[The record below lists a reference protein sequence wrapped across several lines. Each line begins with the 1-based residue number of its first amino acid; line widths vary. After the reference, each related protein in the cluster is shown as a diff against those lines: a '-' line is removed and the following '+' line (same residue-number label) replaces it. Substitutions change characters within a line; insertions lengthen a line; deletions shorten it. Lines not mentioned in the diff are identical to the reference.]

1 MSEEEDPI
9 EEIEDEES
17 ENIIKKKQIVLQ
29 LGDVIRIKDQL
40 NEKFNNN
47 TFYIIYIDNT
57 KIKLINVDSL
67 EQLQI
72 QINEKGVLGDG
83 TIETIVLLSRNPYPG
98 FAMQN
103 GLVPSIWINIVFG
116 GDIPAIITGEITNLE
131 QDMIEVRTYPEKE
144 TIYINF
150 DYKGIPEDI
159 PIEAITIRD
168 KPEEPKESHKGEE
181 GIALEE
187 EKEGEEGEEDIQDLE
202 RDISYMKA
210 DELQLDVPI
219 SDVKNKIREF
229 IVRADQI
236 KFGKEEY
243 AAVKQLIDV
252 DVEKQRYSIETQTS
266 DLLDDMLSTIPN
278 SQRTPRVLNNIHTMI
293 ERFKQLREKFSSFDE
308 YGNINSFIINEADY
322 KPLVENLMNF
332 NTNLYWILPVVKN
345 IKKIYNDLNE
355 QDWNKIQR
363 QENDEEKEDND
374 YEQYNIYNDLNKMD
388 QIVQKYKSSATS
400 DENNKYSS
408 LYIDLDPH
416 FTPFSQ
422 VNDESKDIIYETQIK
437 ENINVIINNL
447 ENFYSSVVSNNN
459 VSTKRY
465 LIQKYNLGLNKL
477 QIIDITN
484 SKLLTKTVNL
494 TDPDIMSISSIITL
508 PEPVIRFSRVNLPG
522 TNILDKANLST
533 NFLNYWKYFN
543 KQRYVSNTFIDSIEN
558 DVEYSDDSFANKTTN
573 FVLNVPE
580 EESKDLSRDELYRKY
595 SNALVPKIK
604 TLFNLM
610 KKYIIG
616 KLSIVDVISYL
627 EPFLVYTDNLTY
639 KQYEEIIKFISQQIS
654 EYNKNY
660 VERSN
665 AFMSFKRTRGQNVN
679 YIDDLSLFDLLDR
692 NRRDDFSQIY
702 DLNFQNLIQNYNVK
716 SKKNTKNI
724 TTSEVL
730 TKIILKDFGNLY
742 NSIISN
748 QNVNLTYPDDFT
760 ALFEKDKQDISD
772 KINGDTANDKCNNIV
787 FAKSYNNINDL
798 SSDNDKELYFDKKFD
813 KTNYSILDNYEKEMV
828 KMSPE
833 EFIPFL
839 QAKLKERF
847 KLTNENAD
855 YLTETLINGHKK
867 VKEGQYALAVDDG
880 YNKNFI
886 RKNNKWVI
894 DETLDYNDVVTGS
907 EDLTCDLNDNCI
919 VVSGEMDKC
928 ESIELNKSEIKQ
940 KMIKSV
946 ISEFDEKYKIS
957 KEELLKRT
965 QEKMEYNLTVMS
977 KISRIE
983 TSNFLKYNNQKIK
996 LADSEDT
1003 DITKIDKPVSPFRKV
1018 LDVILGQK
1026 NNFEKKQYDILKFAD
1041 LYTRPAFVNGFG
1053 PLGTVESEHWLYC
1066 KKTNV
1071 ELLPT
1076 FIHGIAGCFIYDPDY
1091 YNDYVDLLC
1100 KEIGTLNEDG
1110 DSWVDKHSGR
1120 IIKKIDYSNEEG
1132 WEDGFR
1138 ASSRAIMDDDI
1149 GNKIVSATKK
1159 PLVYDSVETKMISN
1173 VVNALSVSMGIT
1185 IEEQKPFIINCVT
1198 ESLRTKI
1205 PKEEDYKKTI
1215 VTMANKGKKIPS
1227 FEELYNSSLLY
1238 YTLGMFLISVQTV
1251 VPSIRTRKTFPG
1263 CVRSFLGYPFE
1274 GNGDLSALNY
1284 LACVAYNIR
1293 KTGSDPWRALSGVK
1307 ETTIA
1312 TRIKAVIDGNEQ
1324 IPGLIA
1330 MEEVKRKIDEKT
1342 EYLLITPINEIPQ
1355 EHSVSKWTQFLPPLL
1370 QIKIKNLLD
1379 ISPEFKSSLISDL
1392 KHGSHNQREKI
1403 LVIESKIIQFS
1414 LAIQEKIQAI
1424 IKKKNLLLLKANNEP
1439 YVENA
1444 CCNENKGL
1452 TTLKYFENEDSS
1464 IREYNAIIKRLSNLL
1479 YDINS
1484 YSKCGLYMSIVDTKN
1499 IYPVVS
1505 SDFNDEIKYRAFI
1518 KFCNFSSLIPISD
1531 DLLPLCKEKPANI
1544 SENDS
1549 SKEIIVKLKEQR
1561 IEYSDDVFLRLLQV
1575 VNKNGVIDI
1584 KTDSPNISSIRK
1596 TTALLES
1603 IDSENDSVVEPSLR
1617 ALISNVLDTYETAT
1631 KETSEET
1638 KALNNFLIKNIESM
1652 KDEILGFITINKS
1665 KDISKRALRDTE
1677 RFLNGL
1683 SQWETDVSTRNEDVK
1698 ISDDKM
1704 YNIIEFFK
1712 TNTEN
1717 LVNIFPNIILNSVNY
1732 KNVSIPSY
1740 WGLSGNHNRD
1750 VATMISEFY
1759 EELRAFY
1766 NDNGLYN
1773 ILKGIQRSCKNL
1785 VLLSKHTTGFTS
1797 IKVNDELLHPVYD
1810 ERTSKYLF
1818 EYYFLRVLL
1827 NYIELADM
1835 DKMIVTEATK
1845 DLDVEDLFSVDF
1857 LEDIE
1862 SGKESSLSKSRYQ
1875 PKENILLRGNKI
1887 TLKQKVSKLLVGYIK
1902 IMGEYK
1908 KTINVSYEQI
1918 QDKVFKIREREK
1930 DGVTDRLKF
1939 MTDEERDADTILK
1952 INKLG
1957 VWNKSL
1963 QKGLTTYVA
1972 DTYDDE
1978 RQFMENMLQYERTL
1992 GKKPNVAGDDF
2003 GELME
2008 EVDRE
2013 NDLNREAYDMGNY
2026 IDDYNDGNFEGDEV
2040 ENYAEFDS

>member
-1 MSEEEDPI
+1 MSEELI
-9 EEIEDEES
+9 ENTGNEES
-17 ENIIKKKQIVLQ
+17 ENINKKKQIVLQ
-29 LGDVIRIKDQL
+29 LGDVIRIKDPL
-40 NEKFNNN
+40 NEKFDNN
-47 TFYIIYIDNT
+47 TFYINYIDNT
-57 KIKLINVDSL
+57 KIKLVNVDSL
-67 EQLQI
+67 EQLQLR
-72 QINEKGVLGDG
+72 INEKGVLGDG
-83 TIETIVLLSRNPYPG
+83 TIETIGLLSRNAYPG

-103 GLVPSIWINIVFG
+103 GLVPSKWINIVFG

-144 TIYINF
+144 IIYINF

-159 PIEAITIRD
+159 PIESITIRD
-168 KPEEPKESHKGEE
+168 KPEEPKDTHKGEE

-187 EKEGEEGEEDIQDLE
+187 EKDMPELE
-202 RDISYMKA
+202 KDISYMKA
-210 DELQLDVPI
+210 NELQLDLPI

-236 KFGKEEY
+236 KFGKEEF
-243 AAVKQLIDV
+243 APVKQLIDV
-252 DVEKQRYSIETQTS
+252 DIERQRYSIEAQTS

-293 ERFKQLREKFSSFDE
+293 ERFKQLRENFSSFDE
-308 YGNINSFIINEADY
+308 YGNVKSFTINEANY

-355 QDWNKIQR
+355 NEWNKIQT
-363 QENDEEKEDND
+363 QENNEEKEDND
-374 YEQYNIYNDLNKMD
+374 YEQHNIYSDLNKMD
-388 QIVQKYKSSATS
+388 EIVRKYKSSSAS

-408 LYIDLDPH
+408 LYIDLDPY

-422 VNDESKDIIYETQIK
+422 MDDESKDVIYETQIR

-447 ENFYSSVVSNNN
+447 ENFYSSVVNNN
-459 VSTKRY
+459 IVSSKRY

-477 QIIDITN
+477 QITDVTN
-484 SKLLTKTVNL
+484 SRLLTKTVNL
-494 TDPDIMSISSIITL
+494 TDPDVMSISSIITL

-522 TNILDKANLST
+522 TNILDRANLSIH
-533 NFLNYWKYFN
+533 FLNYWKFF
-543 KQRYVSNTFIDSIEN
+543 KQQRYVSNTFIDSLEK
-558 DVEYSDDSFANKTTN
+558 DLEYTDESFANKTTN

-580 EESKDLSRDELYRKY
+580 EESKDLSRDELYKKY
-595 SNALVPKIK
+595 SNSLVPKIK

-610 KKYIIG
+610 KKYING

-639 KQYEEIIKFISQQIS
+639 KQYEEIIKFISEKIS
-654 EYNKNY
+654 DYNKRY

-665 AFMSFKRTRGQNVN
+665 AFMSFKRTKGQNLNHV
-679 YIDDLSLFDLLDR
+679 DDLSLFELVDR
-692 NRRDDFSQIY
+692 DRRDDFSNIY
-702 DLNFQNLIQNYNVK
+702 DLNFQNLNEK
-716 SKKNTKNI
+716 SKNSKNI
-724 TTSEVL
+724 TTSEL
-730 TKIILKDFGNLY
+730 LSKITLKDFGNLY

-748 QNVNLTYPDDFT
+748 QNIKLTYPDDFT
-760 ALFEKDKQDISD
+760 ALFDKDKQDISD
-772 KINGDTANDKCNNIV
+772 KINGDTENDKCNNLV
-787 FAKSYNNINDL
+787 FAKRYNNISEL
-798 SSDNDKELYFDKKFD
+798 GADNGKEIYFDKKFD
-813 KTNYSILDNYEKEMV
+813 KTNYSILDNYEKDMI
-828 KMSPE
+828 KMSPD

-839 QAKLKERF
+839 HAKLKERF
-847 KLTNENAD
+847 KLSDENAE
-855 YLTETLINGHKK
+855 YLSETLINGHKK
-867 VKEGQYALAVDDG
+867 VKEGQYATTADNGSV
-880 YNKNFI
+880 KNFI
-886 RKNNKWVI
+886 RKGNNWVLDDTI
-894 DETLDYNDVVTGS
+894 DYSDTIKGA
-907 EDLTCDLNDNCI
+907 EDLTCDLKNDCI

-946 ISEFDEKYKIS
+946 ISEFDAKYKLS
-957 KEELLKRT
+957 KEELLKIT
-965 QEKMEYNLTVMS
+965 QEKMEYNLVVMS

-996 LADSEDT
+996 MADSEDT
-1003 DITKIDKPVSPFRKV
+1003 DITKIDKPISPFSKI
-1018 LDVILGQK
+1018 LDAILGQK
-1026 NNFEKKQYDILKFAD
+1026 NNFEKKQYDIIKFAD
-1041 LYTRPAFVNGFG
+1041 LYTRPAFANGFG
-1053 PLGTVESEHWLYC
+1053 PLGTVENEHWHYC
-1066 KKTNV
+1066 IKTNV
-1071 ELLPT
+1071 ELLPS
-1076 FIHGIAGCFIYDPDY
+1076 FISGIAGCFIYDRDN
-1091 YNDYVDLLC
+1091 YNDYIDLLC

-1120 IIKKIDYSNEEG
+1120 VIKKIDYSNEEG
-1132 WEDGFR
+1132 WEEGFR
-1138 ASSRAIMDDDI
+1138 VSSRSIMDDDI
-1149 GNKIVSATKK
+1149 GNKIVSASKK
-1159 PLVYDSVETKMISN
+1159 PLVYDSIETKMISN

-1205 PKEEDYKKTI
+1205 PKEDDYKKTI
-1215 VTMANKGKKIPS
+1215 TTMANKGKKIPS

-1263 CVRSFLGYPFE
+1263 CVRSFSGYPFE
-1274 GNGDLSALNY
+1274 GSGDLSALNY

-1307 ETTIA
+1307 ETTLA

-1324 IPGLIA
+1324 SSGLIA

-1342 EYLLITPINEIPQ
+1342 EYLLINPVNEIPP
-1355 EHSVSKWTQFLPPLL
+1355 EHDLSKWTQFLPPLI
-1370 QIKIKNLLD
+1370 QIKIRSLLD

-1392 KHGSHNQREKI
+1392 KHGAHNQREKI

-1414 LAIQEKIQAI
+1414 LAIQEKIQGI

-1439 YVENA
+1439 YVENS

-1452 TTLKYFENEDSS
+1452 STLEYFENEDTS
-1464 IREYNAIIKRLSNLL
+1464 IHEYNAIIKRLSNLL
-1479 YDINS
+1479 FDINS
-1484 YSKCGLYMSIVDTKN
+1484 YSKCGLYMSSVDTKN
-1499 IYPVVS
+1499 IYPAVS
-1505 SDFNDEIKYRAFI
+1505 NDFNDEIKYLAFI
-1518 KFCNFSSLIPISD
+1518 KFCNFSSLIPISED
-1531 DLLPLCKEKPANI
+1531 VLPLCKEKPENI
-1544 SENDS
+1544 NENDS
-1549 SKEIIVKLKEQR
+1549 SKEIIVKLKEQK

-1575 VNKNGVIDI
+1575 VNRNSIIDV
-1584 KTDSPNISSIRK
+1584 KTDNPIISSIRR
-1596 TTALLES
+1596 TAGLLER
-1603 IDSENDSVVEPSLR
+1603 IDGENDSVVEPSLR
-1617 ALISNVLDTYETAT
+1617 SLISSVLDTFETT
-1631 KETSEET
+1631 TTEISEET

-1683 SQWETDVSTRNEDVK
+1683 SQWETNDSTRNETIK

-1712 TNTEN
+1712 TNTDN

-1750 VATMISEFY
+1750 VSTMISEFY

-1766 NDNGLYN
+1766 NDNSLYN

-1785 VLLSKHTTGFTS
+1785 VLLSKHTTGYTS
-1797 IKVNDELLHPVYD
+1797 IKVNGEILKPVYD
-1810 ERTSKYLF
+1810 ERTSNYLF
-1818 EYYFLRVLL
+1818 EFYFLRVLL

-1845 DLDVEDLFSVDF
+1845 DLDVDDLFSVDF
-1857 LEDIE
+1857 LEDVE
-1862 SGKESSLSKSRYQ
+1862 SGKELSISKSRAQ
-1875 PKENILLRGNKI
+1875 PQENILLRGNKV
-1887 TLKQKVSKLLVGYIK
+1887 TLKQKVSKLLVSYIK

-1908 KTINVSYEQI
+1908 KTINISYEQI

-1992 GKKPNVAGDDF
+1992 GKKPNVTGDDF

-2013 NDLNREAYDMGNY
+2013 HELNREAYDMGNY

-2040 ENYAEFDS
+2040 ENRDEFDS

>member
-1 MSEEEDPI
+1 MSEEELI
-9 EEIEDEES
+9 EKSEDEES
-17 ENIIKKKQIVLQ
+17 TNINKKKQIVLQ
-29 LGDVIRIKDQL
+29 LGDVIRIKDPL
-40 NEKFNNN
+40 NEKFDNN

-72 QINEKGVLGDG
+72 QINERGVLGDG

-131 QDMIEVRTYPEKE
+131 QDMIEVKTYPENE

-168 KPEEPKESHKGEE
+168 KPEEPKDSHKGEE
-181 GIALEE
+181 GISLEE
-187 EKEGEEGEEDIQDLE
+187 EKEEREEREMPELEKDL
-202 RDISYMKA
+202 SYMNA
-210 DELQLDVPI
+210 NELQLDVPI

-236 KFGKEEY
+236 KFGKEELGS
-243 AAVKQLIDV
+243 VKQLIDV
-252 DVEKQRYSIETQTS
+252 DTERQRYSIETQTS

-278 SQRTPRVLNNIHTMI
+278 AQRTPRVLNNIHTMI

-308 YGNINSFIINEADY
+308 YGNVKSFTINEADY

-355 QDWNKIQR
+355 SDWNKMQI
-363 QENDEEKEDND
+363 QENSEEKEDND
-374 YEQYNIYNDLNKMD
+374 YEQYNIYSDLNKMD
-388 QIVQKYKSSATS
+388 EIVQKYKSSSAS

-416 FTPFSQ
+416 FTPFSKMD
-422 VNDESKDIIYETQIK
+422 DESKDIIYETQIK

-477 QIIDITN
+477 QIVDITN
-484 SKLLTKTVNL
+484 SRLLTKTVNL
-494 TDPDIMSISSIITL
+494 TDPDVMSISSIITL
-508 PEPVIRFSRVNLPG
+508 PEPIIRFSRVNLPG
-522 TNILDKANLST
+522 TNILDKANLSI
-533 NFLNYWKYFN
+533 NFLNYWKFFN
-543 KQRYVSNTFIDSIEN
+543 QQRYVSNTFIDSLEN
-558 DVEYSDDSFANKTTN
+558 DLEYTDETFATKTSN
-573 FVLNVPE
+573 YVLNIPE

-639 KQYEEIIKFISQQIS
+639 KQYEEVIKFISEQIS
-654 EYNKNY
+654 EYNKRY

-665 AFMSFKRTRGQNVN
+665 AFMSFKRTKGQNLN

-692 NRRDDFSQIY
+692 DRRDDFSNIY
-702 DLNFQNLIQNYNVK
+702 DLNFQNLVQNYNVK
-716 SKKNTKNI
+716 TSKNTKNI
-724 TTSEVL
+724 TTSELL

-742 NSIISN
+742 NSIIST
-748 QNVNLTYPDDFT
+748 QNIKLTYPDDFT
-760 ALFEKDKQDISD
+760 ALFDQDKQAISD
-772 KINGDTANDKCNNIV
+772 KINGDTSNDKCNNIL
-787 FAKSYNNINDL
+787 FAKRYNNMTEL
-798 SSDNDKELYFDKKFD
+798 EADNGKEIYFDKKFD
-813 KTNYSILDNYEKEMV
+813 KTNYSILDNYEKDMV
-828 KMSPE
+828 KLPPD

-839 QAKLKERF
+839 NTKLKERF
-847 KLTNENAD
+847 KLTNENAE
-855 YLTETLINGHKK
+855 YLSETLINGNKK
-867 VKEGQYALAVDDG
+867 VHDGQYATTVDNG
-880 YNKNFI
+880 NIKNFV
-886 RKNNKWVI
+886 RKDNRWVE
-894 DETLDYNDVVTGS
+894 DKTLDYNDTINGA
-907 EDLTCDLNDNCI
+907 EDLTCDLNNDCI
-919 VVSGEMDKC
+919 VVSGELDKC

-940 KMIKSV
+940 KMLKGV

-965 QEKMEYNLTVMS
+965 QEKMEYNLVVMS

-983 TSNFLKYNNQKIK
+983 TSNFLKYNNQKNRI
-996 LADSEDT
+996 ADSEDG
-1003 DITKIDKPVSPFRKV
+1003 DITKIDKPVSPYSKV
-1018 LDVILGQK
+1018 LDIILGQK
-1026 NNFEKKQYDILKFAD
+1026 NNFEKKQYDILKFAE

-1053 PLGTVESEHWLYC
+1053 PLGTVETQHWLYC
-1066 KKTNV
+1066 KKTNI

-1138 ASSRAIMDDDI
+1138 ASSRAIMDDDV
-1149 GNKIVSATKK
+1149 GNKIVSGTKK
-1159 PLVYDSVETKMISN
+1159 PQLYDSVETRMISN

-1263 CVRSFLGYPFE
+1263 CVRSFSGYPFE
-1274 GNGDLSALNY
+1274 GSGDLSALNY

-1324 IPGLIA
+1324 STGLII

-1342 EYLLITPINEIPQ
+1342 DYLLINPVNEIPP
-1355 EHSVSKWTQFLPPLL
+1355 EHDVSKWTQFLPPLL
-1370 QIKIKNLLD
+1370 PIKLRNLLD
-1379 ISPEFKSSLISDL
+1379 ISPEFKSSLVSDL
-1392 KHGSHNQREKI
+1392 KHGAHNQREKI
-1403 LVIESKIIQFS
+1403 LVIESKVIQFS

-1439 YVENA
+1439 YVENS

-1452 TTLKYFENEDSS
+1452 NTLEYFENEDSS

-1484 YSKCGLYMSIVDTKN
+1484 YSKCGLYMSSVDTKN
-1499 IYPVVS
+1499 IYPAVS

-1518 KFCNFSSLIPISD
+1518 KFCNFSSLIPISAD
-1531 DLLPLCKEKPANI
+1531 VLPLCKEKPENI
-1544 SENDS
+1544 NDNDS
-1549 SKEIIVKLKEQR
+1549 SKEIIAKLKEQR

-1575 VNKNGVIDI
+1575 VNRNSIIDV
-1584 KTDSPNISSIRK
+1584 KTDHPIISSIRK
-1596 TTALLES
+1596 TTVLLEN

-1617 ALISNVLDTYETAT
+1617 ALITSVLDTFETT
-1631 KETSEET
+1631 TTEITEET

-1652 KDEILGFITINKS
+1652 KDEILSFITINKS
-1665 KDISKRALRDTE
+1665 KDISKRSLRDTE
-1677 RFLNGL
+1677 KFLNSL
-1683 SQWETDVSTRNEDVK
+1683 SQWETDESTRNENTK

-1704 YNIIEFFK
+1704 YNINEFFK
-1712 TNTEN
+1712 TNTDN

-1732 KNVSIPSY
+1732 KNPSIPSY

-1750 VATMISEFY
+1750 VSTMISEFY

-1766 NDNGLYN
+1766 NDSGLYN
-1773 ILKGIQRSCKNL
+1773 ILKGIQYSCKNL

-1797 IKVNDELLHPVYD
+1797 IKVNDEVLKPVYD

-1835 DKMIVTEATK
+1835 DKMIVNETTK
-1845 DLDVEDLFSVDF
+1845 NLDVEDLFSVDF
-1857 LEDIE
+1857 LEDVE
-1862 SGKESSLSKSRYQ
+1862 SGKEMSISKSRYQ
-1875 PKENILLRGNKI
+1875 PQENILLRGNKV

-1902 IMGEYK
+1902 IMSEYK
-1908 KTINVSYEQI
+1908 KTINISYEQI

-1978 RQFMENMLQYERTL
+1978 REFMENMLQYERTL
-1992 GKKPNVAGDDF
+1992 GKKPNAAGDDF

-2013 NDLNREAYDMGNY
+2013 NELNREAYDMGNY

-2040 ENYAEFDS
+2040 ENREEFDS

>member
-1 MSEEEDPI
+1 MSEEELI
-9 EEIEDEES
+9 EKSEDEES
-17 ENIIKKKQIVLQ
+17 TNINKKKQIVLQ
-29 LGDVIRIKDQL
+29 LGDVIRIKDPL
-40 NEKFNNN
+40 NEKFDNN

-72 QINEKGVLGDG
+72 QINGKGVLGDG

-103 GLVPSIWINIVFG
+103 GLVPSKWINIVFG

-131 QDMIEVRTYPEKE
+131 QDMIEVKTYPENE

-168 KPEEPKESHKGEE
+168 KPEEPKDSHKGEE
-181 GIALEE
+181 GISLEE
-187 EKEGEEGEEDIQDLE
+187 EKEGREEREMPELEKDL
-202 RDISYMKA
+202 SYMNA
-210 DELQLDVPI
+210 NELQLDVPI

-236 KFGKEEY
+236 KFGKEELGS
-243 AAVKQLIDV
+243 VKQLIDV
-252 DVEKQRYSIETQTS
+252 DSERQRYSIETQTS

-278 SQRTPRVLNNIHTMI
+278 AQRTPRVLNNIHTMI

-308 YGNINSFIINEADY
+308 YGNVKSFTINEADY

-355 QDWNKIQR
+355 SDWNKMQR
-363 QENDEEKEDND
+363 QENSEEKEDND
-374 YEQYNIYNDLNKMD
+374 YEQYNIYSDLNKMD
-388 QIVQKYKSSATS
+388 EIVRKYKSSSAS

-408 LYIDLDPH
+408 LYIDLDPY
-416 FTPFSQ
+416 FTPFSKMD
-422 VNDESKDIIYETQIK
+422 DESKDIIYETQIK

-477 QIIDITN
+477 QIVDITN
-484 SKLLTKTVNL
+484 SRLLTKTVNL
-494 TDPDIMSISSIITL
+494 TDPDVMSISSIITL
-508 PEPVIRFSRVNLPG
+508 PEPIIRFSRVNLPG
-522 TNILDKANLST
+522 TNILDKANLSI
-533 NFLNYWKYFN
+533 NFLNYWKFFN
-543 KQRYVSNTFIDSIEN
+543 QQRYVSNTFIDSLEN
-558 DVEYSDDSFANKTTN
+558 DLEYTDETFASKTSN
-573 FVLNVPE
+573 YVLNIPE

-616 KLSIVDVISYL
+616 KLSIVDVIGYL

-639 KQYEEIIKFISQQIS
+639 KQYEEVIKFISEQIS
-654 EYNKNY
+654 EYNKRY

-665 AFMSFKRTRGQNVN
+665 AFMSFKRTKGQNLN

-692 NRRDDFSQIY
+692 DRRDDFSNIY
-702 DLNFQNLIQNYNVK
+702 DLNFQNLVQNYNVK
-716 SKKNTKNI
+716 TSKNTKNI
-724 TTSEVL
+724 TTSELL

-742 NSIISN
+742 NSIIST
-748 QNVNLTYPDDFT
+748 QNIKLTYPDDFT
-760 ALFEKDKQDISD
+760 ALFDQDKQAISD
-772 KINGDTANDKCNNIV
+772 KINGDTSNDKCNNIL
-787 FAKSYNNINDL
+787 FAKRYNNMAEL
-798 SSDNDKELYFDKKFD
+798 EADNGKEIYFDKKFD
-813 KTNYSILDNYEKEMV
+813 KTNYSILDNYEKDMV
-828 KMSPE
+828 KLPPD

-839 QAKLKERF
+839 NTKLKERF
-847 KLTNENAD
+847 KLTNENAE
-855 YLTETLINGHKK
+855 YLSETLINGNKK
-867 VKEGQYALAVDDG
+867 VHDGQYATTVDNG
-880 YNKNFI
+880 NIKNFV
-886 RKNNKWVI
+886 RKDNRWVE
-894 DETLDYNDVVTGS
+894 DKTLDYNDTINGA
-907 EDLTCDLNDNCI
+907 EDLTCDLNNDCI
-919 VVSGEMDKC
+919 VVSGELDKC

-940 KMIKSV
+940 KMIKGV

-965 QEKMEYNLTVMS
+965 QEKMEYNLVVMS

-983 TSNFLKYNNQKIK
+983 TSNFLKYNNQKNRI
-996 LADSEDT
+996 ADSEDG
-1003 DITKIDKPVSPFRKV
+1003 DITKIDKPVSPYSKV
-1018 LDVILGQK
+1018 LDIILGQR

-1053 PLGTVESEHWLYC
+1053 PLGTVETEHWLYC
-1066 KKTNV
+1066 KKTNI
-1071 ELLPT
+1071 ELLPS
-1076 FIHGIAGCFIYDPDY
+1076 FISGMAGCFIYDPDH

-1138 ASSRAIMDDDI
+1138 ASSRSIMDDDI
-1149 GNKIVSATKK
+1149 GNKIVSGTKK
-1159 PLVYDSVETKMISN
+1159 PQVYDSVETRMISN

-1263 CVRSFLGYPFE
+1263 CVRSFSGYPFE
-1274 GNGDLSALNY
+1274 GSGDLSALNY

-1324 IPGLIA
+1324 STGLII

-1342 EYLLITPINEIPQ
+1342 DYLLINPVNEIPP
-1355 EHSVSKWTQFLPPLL
+1355 EHDVSKWTQFLPPLL
-1370 QIKIKNLLD
+1370 PIKLRNLLD
-1379 ISPEFKSSLISDL
+1379 ISPEFKSSLVSDL
-1392 KHGSHNQREKI
+1392 KHGAHNQREKI
-1403 LVIESKIIQFS
+1403 LVIESKVIQFS

-1439 YVENA
+1439 YVENS

-1452 TTLKYFENEDSS
+1452 NTLEYFENEDSS

-1484 YSKCGLYMSIVDTKN
+1484 YSKCGLYMSSVDTKN
-1499 IYPVVS
+1499 IYPAVS
-1505 SDFNDEIKYRAFI
+1505 TDFNDEIKYRAFI
-1518 KFCNFSSLIPISD
+1518 KFCNFSSLIPISAD
-1531 DLLPLCKEKPANI
+1531 VLPLCKEKPENI
-1544 SENDS
+1544 NDNDS
-1549 SKEIIVKLKEQR
+1549 SKEIIAKLKEQR

-1575 VNKNGVIDI
+1575 VNRNSIIDV
-1584 KTDSPNISSIRK
+1584 KTDHPIISSIRK
-1596 TTALLES
+1596 TTVLLEN

-1617 ALISNVLDTYETAT
+1617 ALITSVLDTFETT
-1631 KETSEET
+1631 TTEITEET

-1652 KDEILGFITINKS
+1652 KDEILSFITINKS
-1665 KDISKRALRDTE
+1665 KDITKRALRDSE
-1677 RFLNGL
+1677 KFLISL
-1683 SQWETDVSTRNEDVK
+1683 SQWETDESTRNENTK

-1704 YNIIEFFK
+1704 YNINEFFK
-1712 TNTEN
+1712 TNTDN

-1732 KNVSIPSY
+1732 KNPSIPSY

-1750 VATMISEFY
+1750 VSTMISEFY

-1766 NDNGLYN
+1766 NDSGLYN
-1773 ILKGIQRSCKNL
+1773 ILKGIQYSCKNL

-1797 IKVNDELLHPVYD
+1797 IKANDEVLKPVYD

-1835 DKMIVTEATK
+1835 DKMIVNEATK

-1857 LEDIE
+1857 LEDVE
-1862 SGKESSLSKSRYQ
+1862 SGKEMSISKSRYQ
-1875 PKENILLRGNKI
+1875 PQENILLRGNKV

-1902 IMGEYK
+1902 IMSEYK
-1908 KTINVSYEQI
+1908 KTINISYEQI

-1978 RQFMENMLQYERTL
+1978 REFMENMLQYERTL

-2013 NDLNREAYDMGNY
+2013 NELNREAYDMGNY

-2040 ENYAEFDS
+2040 ENREEFDS

>member
-1 MSEEEDPI
+1 MSEELI
-9 EEIEDEES
+9 ENTGNEES
-17 ENIIKKKQIVLQ
+17 ENINKKKQIVLQ
-29 LGDVIRIKDQL
+29 LGDVIRIKDPL
-40 NEKFNNN
+40 NEKFDNN
-47 TFYIIYIDNT
+47 TFYINYIDNT
-57 KIKLINVDSL
+57 KIKLVNVDSL
-67 EQLQI
+67 EQLQLR
-72 QINEKGVLGDG
+72 INEKGVLGDG
-83 TIETIVLLSRNPYPG
+83 TIETIGLLSRNAYPG

-103 GLVPSIWINIVFG
+103 GLVPSKWINIVFG

-144 TIYINF
+144 IIYINF

-159 PIEAITIRD
+159 PIESITIRD
-168 KPEEPKESHKGEE
+168 KPEEPKDTHKGEE

-187 EKEGEEGEEDIQDLE
+187 EKDMPELE
-202 RDISYMKA
+202 KDISYMKA
-210 DELQLDVPI
+210 NELQLDLPI

-236 KFGKEEY
+236 KFGKEEF
-243 AAVKQLIDV
+243 APVKQLIDV
-252 DVEKQRYSIETQTS
+252 DIERQRYSIEAQTS

-293 ERFKQLREKFSSFDE
+293 ERFKQLRENFSSFDE
-308 YGNINSFIINEADY
+308 YGNVKSFTINEANY

-355 QDWNKIQR
+355 NEWNKIQT
-363 QENDEEKEDND
+363 QENNEEKEDND
-374 YEQYNIYNDLNKMD
+374 YEQHNIYSDLNKMD
-388 QIVQKYKSSATS
+388 EIIRKYKSSSAS

-408 LYIDLDPH
+408 LYIDLDPY

-422 VNDESKDIIYETQIK
+422 MDDESKDVIYETQIR

-447 ENFYSSVVSNNN
+447 ENFYSSVVNNN
-459 VSTKRY
+459 IVSSKRY

-477 QIIDITN
+477 QITDVTN
-484 SKLLTKTVNL
+484 SRLLTKTVNL
-494 TDPDIMSISSIITL
+494 TDPDVMSISSIITL

-522 TNILDKANLST
+522 TNILDRANLSIH
-533 NFLNYWKYFN
+533 FLNYWKFF
-543 KQRYVSNTFIDSIEN
+543 KQQRYVSNTFIDSLEK
-558 DVEYSDDSFANKTTN
+558 DLEYTDESFANKTTN

-580 EESKDLSRDELYRKY
+580 EESKDLSRDELYKKY
-595 SNALVPKIK
+595 SNSLVPKIK

-610 KKYIIG
+610 KKYING

-639 KQYEEIIKFISQQIS
+639 KQYEEIIKFISEKIS
-654 EYNKNY
+654 DYNKRY

-665 AFMSFKRTRGQNVN
+665 AFMSFKRTKGQNLNHV
-679 YIDDLSLFDLLDR
+679 DDLSLFELVDR
-692 NRRDDFSQIY
+692 DRRDDFSNIY
-702 DLNFQNLIQNYNVK
+702 DLNFQNLNEK
-716 SKKNTKNI
+716 SKNSKNI
-724 TTSEVL
+724 TTSEL
-730 TKIILKDFGNLY
+730 LSKITLKDFGNLY

-748 QNVNLTYPDDFT
+748 QNIKLTYPDDFT
-760 ALFEKDKQDISD
+760 ALFDKDKQDISD
-772 KINGDTANDKCNNIV
+772 KINGDTENDKCNNLV
-787 FAKSYNNINDL
+787 FAKRYNNISEL
-798 SSDNDKELYFDKKFD
+798 GADNGKEIYFDKKFD
-813 KTNYSILDNYEKEMV
+813 KTNYSILDNYEKDMI
-828 KMSPE
+828 KMSPD

-839 QAKLKERF
+839 HAKLKERF
-847 KLTNENAD
+847 KLSDENAE
-855 YLTETLINGHKK
+855 YLSETLINGHKK
-867 VKEGQYALAVDDG
+867 VKEGQYATTADNGSV
-880 YNKNFI
+880 KNFI
-886 RKNNKWVI
+886 RKGNNWVLDDTI
-894 DETLDYNDVVTGS
+894 DYSDTIKGA
-907 EDLTCDLNDNCI
+907 EDLTCDLKNDCI

-946 ISEFDEKYKIS
+946 ISEFDAKYKLS
-957 KEELLKRT
+957 KEELLKIT
-965 QEKMEYNLTVMS
+965 QEKMEYNLVVMS

-996 LADSEDT
+996 MADSEDT
-1003 DITKIDKPVSPFRKV
+1003 DITKIDKPISPFSKI
-1018 LDVILGQK
+1018 LDAILGQK
-1026 NNFEKKQYDILKFAD
+1026 NNFEKKQYDIIKFAD
-1041 LYTRPAFVNGFG
+1041 LYTRPAFANGFG
-1053 PLGTVESEHWLYC
+1053 PLGTVENEHWHYC
-1066 KKTNV
+1066 IKTNV
-1071 ELLPT
+1071 ELLPS
-1076 FIHGIAGCFIYDPDY
+1076 FISGIAGCFIYDRDN
-1091 YNDYVDLLC
+1091 YNDYIDLLC

-1120 IIKKIDYSNEEG
+1120 VIKKIDYSNEEG
-1132 WEDGFR
+1132 WEEGFR
-1138 ASSRAIMDDDI
+1138 VSSRSIMDDDI
-1149 GNKIVSATKK
+1149 GNKIVSASKK
-1159 PLVYDSVETKMISN
+1159 PLVYDSIETKMISN

-1205 PKEEDYKKTI
+1205 PKEDDYKKTI
-1215 VTMANKGKKIPS
+1215 TTMANKGKKIPS

-1263 CVRSFLGYPFE
+1263 CVRSFSGYPFE
-1274 GNGDLSALNY
+1274 GSGDLSALNY

-1307 ETTIA
+1307 ETTLA

-1324 IPGLIA
+1324 SSGLIA

-1342 EYLLITPINEIPQ
+1342 EYLLINPVNEIPP
-1355 EHSVSKWTQFLPPLL
+1355 EHDLSKWTQFLPPLI
-1370 QIKIKNLLD
+1370 QIKIRSLLD

-1392 KHGSHNQREKI
+1392 KHGAHNQREKI

-1414 LAIQEKIQAI
+1414 LAIQEKIQGI

-1439 YVENA
+1439 YVENS

-1452 TTLKYFENEDSS
+1452 STLEYFENEDTS
-1464 IREYNAIIKRLSNLL
+1464 IHEYNAIIKRLSNLL
-1479 YDINS
+1479 FDINS
-1484 YSKCGLYMSIVDTKN
+1484 YSKCGLYMSSVDTKN
-1499 IYPVVS
+1499 IYPAVS
-1505 SDFNDEIKYRAFI
+1505 NDFNDEIKYLAFI
-1518 KFCNFSSLIPISD
+1518 KFCNFSSLIPISED
-1531 DLLPLCKEKPANI
+1531 VLPLCKEKPENI
-1544 SENDS
+1544 NENDS
-1549 SKEIIVKLKEQR
+1549 SKEIIVKLKEQK

-1575 VNKNGVIDI
+1575 VNRNSIIDV
-1584 KTDSPNISSIRK
+1584 KTDNPIISSIRR
-1596 TTALLES
+1596 TAGLLER
-1603 IDSENDSVVEPSLR
+1603 IDGENDSVVEPSLR
-1617 ALISNVLDTYETAT
+1617 SLISSVLDTFETT
-1631 KETSEET
+1631 TTEISEET

-1683 SQWETDVSTRNEDVK
+1683 SQWETNDSTRNETIK

-1712 TNTEN
+1712 TNTDN

-1750 VATMISEFY
+1750 VSTMISEFY

-1766 NDNGLYN
+1766 NDNSLYN

-1785 VLLSKHTTGFTS
+1785 VLLSKHTTGYTS
-1797 IKVNDELLHPVYD
+1797 IKVNGEILKPVYD
-1810 ERTSKYLF
+1810 ERTSNYLF
-1818 EYYFLRVLL
+1818 EFYFLRVLL

-1845 DLDVEDLFSVDF
+1845 DLDVDDLFSVDF
-1857 LEDIE
+1857 LEDVE
-1862 SGKESSLSKSRYQ
+1862 SGKELSISKSRAQ
-1875 PKENILLRGNKI
+1875 PQENILLRGNKV
-1887 TLKQKVSKLLVGYIK
+1887 TLKQKVSKLLVSYIK

-1908 KTINVSYEQI
+1908 KTINISYEQI

-1992 GKKPNVAGDDF
+1992 GKKPNVTGDDF

-2013 NDLNREAYDMGNY
+2013 HELNREAYDMGNY

-2040 ENYAEFDS
+2040 ENRDEFDS

>member
-1 MSEEEDPI
+1 MSEEELI
-9 EEIEDEES
+9 EQNEDTKS
-17 ENIIKKKQIVLQ
+17 TNINKNKQIVLQ
-29 LGDVIRIKDQL
+29 LGDVIRIKDPL
-40 NEKFNNN
+40 NEKLDNNI
-47 TFYIIYIDNT
+47 FYINYIDTT
-57 KIKLINVDSL
+57 KIKLVNVDSL

-83 TIETIVLLSRNPYPG
+83 TIETIVLLSRHAYPG

-103 GLVPSIWINIVFG
+103 GLVPSVWINIFFG

-159 PIEAITIRD
+159 PIESITIRD
-168 KPEEPKESHKGEE
+168 KPEEPRESYKGEE
-181 GIALEE
+181 GINLE
-187 EKEGEEGEEDIQDLE
+187 EKESYKEDKEDIPDLE

-210 DELQLDVPI
+210 DELQIDLPI
-219 SDVKNKIREF
+219 SSVKNKIREF

-236 KFGKEEY
+236 KFGNEEL
-243 AAVKQLIDV
+243 ASVKQLIDV
-252 DVEKQRYSIETQTS
+252 DVERQRYSIEAQTS
-266 DLLDDMLSTIPN
+266 DLLDDLLSTIPN
-278 SQRTPRVLNNIHTMI
+278 AQRTPRVLNNIHTMI

-308 YGNINSFIINEADY
+308 YGNIKSFTIKEANY
-322 KPLVENLMNF
+322 KPLVENLTNF

-345 IKKIYNDLNE
+345 IKKLYNDLNE
-355 QDWNKIQR
+355 QDWNKMQT
-363 QENDEEKEDND
+363 QENSEEKEDND
-374 YEQYNIYNDLNKMD
+374 YEQHNIYSDLNKMD
-388 QIVQKYKSSATS
+388 TIVRKYKSSDAS

-408 LYIDLDPH
+408 LYIDLDPY
-416 FTPFSQ
+416 FTPFNQ
-422 VNDESKDIIYETQIK
+422 VGDESKDIIYETQIR
-437 ENINVIINNL
+437 ENLNVIINNL
-447 ENFYSSVVSNNN
+447 ENFYSSVFSNNV

-477 QIIDITN
+477 QIVDVTN
-484 SKLLTKTVNL
+484 SRLLTKTVNL

-508 PEPVIRFSRVNLPG
+508 PEPMIRFSRVNLPG
-522 TNILDKANLST
+522 TNILDKANLSI
-533 NFLNYWKYFN
+533 NFLNYWKFF
-543 KQRYVSNTFIDSIEN
+543 KQQRYISNTFIDSLEK
-558 DVEYSDDSFANKTTN
+558 DVEYTDESFANKTTN
-573 FVLNVPE
+573 FVLNISE
-580 EESKDLSRDELYRKY
+580 EESKDLSRLELYKKY

-610 KKYIIG
+610 KKYITG

-627 EPFLVYTDNLTY
+627 EPFLVYTDDLTY
-639 KQYEEIIKFISQQIS
+639 KQYEEIIKFISDEIS
-654 EYNKNY
+654 EYNKRY

-665 AFMSFKRTRGQNVN
+665 AFMSFKRTTKGKDSNQV
-679 YIDDLSLFDLLDR
+679 DDLSLFELL
-692 NRRDDFSQIY
+692 NRDKRDDFSSIY
-702 DLNFQNLIQNYNVK
+702 DLNFQNLNRTL
-716 SKKNTKNI
+716 KNSKNI
-724 TTSEVL
+724 TTSEL
-730 TKIILKDFGNLY
+730 LYKITLKDFGNLY

-748 QNVNLTYPDDFT
+748 QNIKLTYPDDFS
-760 ALFEKDKQDISD
+760 ALFEKDKQEISD
-772 KINGDTANDKCNNIV
+772 KINGETANDKCNNIV
-787 FAKSYNNINDL
+787 FAKRYNNISEL
-798 SSDNDKELYFDKKFD
+798 EADNGKEIYFDKQFD

-828 KMSPE
+828 KMSPD
-833 EFIPFL
+833 EFIHFL
-839 QAKLKERF
+839 HIKLKERF
-847 KLTNENAD
+847 KLTDENAE
-855 YLTETLINGHKK
+855 YLSETLINGHKK
-867 VKEGQYALAVDDG
+867 VNNGQYATTVDKG
-880 YNKNFI
+880 LIKNFI
-886 RKNNKWVI
+886 RKDNIWVI
-894 DETLDYNDVVTGS
+894 DDTLDNNDVVRGA
-907 EDLTCDLNDNCI
+907 EDLACELNNNCI
-919 VVSGEMDKC
+919 AVSGEMDKC
-928 ESIELNKSEIKQ
+928 ESIELNKSEIKE
-940 KMIKSV
+940 KMIKSA
-946 ISEFDEKYKIS
+946 INEFDEKYKVS

-965 QEKMEYNLTVMS
+965 QAKMEYNLTVMS

-1003 DITKIDKPVSPFRKV
+1003 SITKIEKPVSPFSKI
-1018 LDVILGQK
+1018 LEAILGQK

-1041 LYTRPAFVNGFG
+1041 MYTRPAFTNGFG
-1053 PLGTVESEHWLYC
+1053 PLGTVENEHWHYC

-1071 ELLPT
+1071 ELLPA
-1076 FIHGIAGCFIYDPDY
+1076 FISGIAGCFIYDPDN

-1110 DSWVDKHSGR
+1110 DAWVDKNSGR

-1132 WEDGFR
+1132 WEEGFR
-1138 ASSRAIMDDDI
+1138 VSSRSIMDDDI
-1149 GNKIVSATKK
+1149 GNKIVTATKK
-1159 PLVYDSVETKMISN
+1159 PKVYDSIETKMISN

-1215 VTMANKGKKIPS
+1215 TAMANKGKKIPS

-1238 YTLGMFLISVQTV
+1238 YTLGMFLISIQTV
-1251 VPSIRTRKTFPG
+1251 VPSIKTRKTFPG
-1263 CVRSFLGYPFE
+1263 CVRSFSGYPFE
-1274 GNGDLSALNY
+1274 GGGDLSSLNY

-1293 KTGSDPWRALSGVK
+1293 KTGSDPWRALTGVK

-1324 IPGLIA
+1324 SQGLIA
-1330 MEEVKRKIDEKT
+1330 MEEVRRKIDEKT
-1342 EYLLITPINEIPQ
+1342 EYLLINPVNEIPQ
-1355 EHSVSKWTQFLPPLL
+1355 EHDVSKWTQFLPPLV
-1370 QIKIKNLLD
+1370 QIKIRNLLD
-1379 ISPEFKSSLISDL
+1379 ISPEFKASLISDL

-1403 LVIESKIIQFS
+1403 LIIESKIIQFS

-1439 YVENA
+1439 YVENS

-1452 TTLKYFENEDSS
+1452 TTLEYFENEDRS
-1464 IREYNAIIKRLSNLL
+1464 IHEYNGIVRRLSNLL

-1484 YSKCGLYMSIVDTKN
+1484 YSKCGLYMSNIDTKN
-1499 IYPVVS
+1499 IYPPLS
-1505 SDFNDEIKYRAFI
+1505 NDFNDEIKYLSFI
-1518 KFCNFSSLIPISD
+1518 KFCNFSSLIPISAD
-1531 DLLPLCKEKPANI
+1531 VLPLCKEKPENI
-1544 SENDS
+1544 NENDS
-1549 SKEIIVKLKEQR
+1549 SKEIIVKLKEQK
-1561 IEYSDDVFLRLLQV
+1561 IEYSDDAFLRLLQV
-1575 VNKNGVIDI
+1575 VNRNSIVDI
-1584 KTDSPNISSIRK
+1584 KTDTAIISSIRK
-1596 TTALLES
+1596 TVSLLER
-1603 IDSENDSVVEPSLR
+1603 IDSENDIVVEPSLR
-1617 ALISNVLDTYETAT
+1617 SLITNVLDTFDTAT
-1631 KETSEET
+1631 TEITEET
-1638 KALNNFLIKNIESM
+1638 KALNNFLIKNIDSM

-1677 RFLNGL
+1677 RFFNSL
-1683 SQWETDVSTRNEDVK
+1683 SQWETDTSTRGESIK

-1704 YNIIEFFK
+1704 YNVIEYFK
-1712 TNTEN
+1712 TNTDN
-1717 LVNIFPNIILNSVNY
+1717 LVNIFPNIILNNVNY

-1740 WGLSGNHNRD
+1740 WGLSGTHNRD
-1750 VATMISEFY
+1750 VATMISEYY

-1766 NDNGLYN
+1766 NDTGLYN

-1785 VLLSKHTTGFTS
+1785 VLLSKNTTGFTS
-1797 IKVNDELLHPVYD
+1797 IKINNELLIPVYD

-1818 EYYFLRVLL
+1818 EYYFLRILL

-1845 DLDVEDLFSVDF
+1845 DLDIEDLFTVDY
-1857 LEDIE
+1857 LEDVE
-1862 SGKESSLSKSRYQ
+1862 SGKEMSISKSISRSQ
-1875 PKENILLRGNKI
+1875 DNILLRGNKV
-1887 TLKQKVSKLLVGYIK
+1887 TLKQKVSKLLVSYIK
-1902 IMGEYK
+1902 IMSEYK
-1908 KTINVSYEQI
+1908 RTINISYEQI

-1992 GKKPNVAGDDF
+1992 GKKPNTIGDDF

-2013 NDLNREAYDMGNY
+2013 NELNREAHRMGNY

-2040 ENYAEFDS
+2040 ENREEFDS

>member
-1 MSEEEDPI
+1 MSEEESI
-9 EEIEDEES
+9 EKSEDEES
-17 ENIIKKKQIVLQ
+17 RNINKKKQVVLQ
-29 LGDVIRIKDQL
+29 LGDVIRIKDPL
-40 NEKFNNN
+40 NEKFDNN
-47 TFYIIYIDNT
+47 TFYINYIDNT
-57 KIKLINVDSL
+57 KIKLVNVDSL

-72 QINEKGVLGDG
+72 RINEKGVLGDG
-83 TIETIVLLSRNPYPG
+83 TIETIVLLSRHAYPG

-103 GLVPSIWINIVFG
+103 GLVPSTWINIVFG

-159 PIEAITIRD
+159 PIESITIRD
-168 KPEEPKESHKGEE
+168 KPEEPKDSHKGEE

-187 EKEGEEGEEDIQDLE
+187 KDIPDLE
-202 RDISYMKA
+202 RDLSYMKA
-210 DELQLDVPI
+210 DELQIDVPF

-236 KFGKEEY
+236 KFGKEEL
-243 AAVKQLIDV
+243 APVKQLIDV
-252 DVEKQRYSIETQTS
+252 DVERQRYSIEAQTS

-278 SQRTPRVLNNIHTMI
+278 AQRTPRVLNNIHTMI

-308 YGNINSFIINEADY
+308 YGNVKSFTINEANY

-345 IKKIYNDLNE
+345 IKKLYNDLNE
-355 QDWNKIQR
+355 QEWNKTQN
-363 QENDEEKEDND
+363 QENTEEKEDND
-374 YEQYNIYNDLNKMD
+374 YEQHNIYSDLNKMD
-388 QIVQKYKSSATS
+388 EIVRKYKSSATS

-408 LYIDLDPH
+408 LYIDLDPY
-416 FTPFSQ
+416 FTPFGQ
-422 VNDESKDIIYETQIK
+422 IDNESKDIIYETQIR

-447 ENFYSSVVSNNN
+447 ENFYSSVVNNN
-459 VSTKRY
+459 IVSTKRY

-477 QIIDITN
+477 QIVDITN
-484 SKLLTKTVNL
+484 NRLLTKTVNL

-508 PEPVIRFSRVNLPG
+508 PEPIIRFSRVNLPG
-522 TNILDKANLST
+522 TNILDKANLSIH
-533 NFLNYWKYFN
+533 FLNYWKFF
-543 KQRYVSNTFIDSIEN
+543 KQQRYVSNTFIDS
-558 DVEYSDDSFANKTTN
+558 VEKDLEYTDETFASKTTN

-580 EESKDLSRDELYRKY
+580 EESKDLSRDELYKKY

-610 KKYIIG
+610 KKYITG
-616 KLSIVDVISYL
+616 KLSIVDVIGYL

-639 KQYEEIIKFISQQIS
+639 KQYEDIIKFISEQIS
-654 EYNKNY
+654 EYNKRY

-665 AFMSFKRTRGQNVN
+665 AFMSFKRTKGQNIN
-679 YIDDLSLFDLLDR
+679 HTDDLSLFELLDR
-692 NRRDDFSQIY
+692 DRRDDFSRIY
-702 DLNFQNLIQNYNVK
+702 DLNFQNVDFNA
-716 SKKNTKNI
+716 KNAKNI
-724 TTSEVL
+724 TTSEL
-730 TKIILKDFGNLY
+730 LSKITIKDFGNLY

-748 QNVNLTYPDDFT
+748 QNIKLTYPDDFT
-760 ALFEKDKQDISD
+760 ALFEQDKQDISD
-772 KINGDTANDKCNNIV
+772 KINGDTAKDKCNNIV
-787 FAKSYNNINDL
+787 FAKRYNNISEL
-798 SSDNDKELYFDKKFD
+798 EADNGKEIYFDKKFD
-813 KTNYSILDNYEKEMV
+813 KTNYSILDNYEKDMV
-828 KMSPE
+828 KMHPD

-839 QAKLKERF
+839 HAKLKERF
-847 KLTNENAD
+847 KLTDENAE
-855 YLTETLINGHKK
+855 YLSETLINGHKK
-867 VKEGQYALAVDDG
+867 VNDGQYATTVDNG
-880 YNKNFI
+880 TIKNFV
-886 RKNNKWVI
+886 RKDNKWVL
-894 DETLDYNDVVTGS
+894 DETLDYNDIVKGA

-919 VVSGEMDKC
+919 VVAGEIDKC

-940 KMIKSV
+940 KMLKSA
-946 ISEFDEKYKIS
+946 INEFDAKYKIS

-965 QEKMEYNLTVMS
+965 QEKMEYNLIVMS

-1003 DITKIDKPVSPFRKV
+1003 DITKTDKPVSPYSKV
-1018 LDVILGQK
+1018 LDAILGQK

-1041 LYTRPAFVNGFG
+1041 LYTRPAFANGFG
-1053 PLGTVESEHWLYC
+1053 PLGTVENEHWLYC

-1071 ELLPT
+1071 ELLPA
-1076 FIHGIAGCFIYDPDY
+1076 FISGIAGCFIYDPDY

-1120 IIKKIDYSNEEG
+1120 VIKKIDYSNEEG
-1132 WEDGFR
+1132 WEEGFR
-1138 ASSRAIMDDDI
+1138 VSSRSIMDDDI
-1149 GNKIVSATKK
+1149 GNKIVSSTKK
-1159 PLVYDSVETKMISN
+1159 PLVYDSIETKMISN

-1215 VTMANKGKKIPS
+1215 TTMANKGKKIPS

-1251 VPSIRTRKTFPG
+1251 VPSIKTRKTFPG
-1263 CVRSFLGYPFE
+1263 CVRSFSGYPFE
-1274 GNGDLSALNY
+1274 GSGDLSALNY

-1312 TRIKAVIDGNEQ
+1312 TRVKAVIDGNEQ
-1324 IPGLIA
+1324 SSGLIV

-1342 EYLLITPINEIPQ
+1342 EYMLINPVNEIPQ
-1355 EHSVSKWTQFLPPLL
+1355 EHDVSKWTQFLPPLL
-1370 QIKIKNLLD
+1370 QIKIRNLLD

-1392 KHGSHNQREKI
+1392 KHGSHSQREKI

-1414 LAIQEKIQAI
+1414 LAIQEKIQGI

-1452 TTLKYFENEDSS
+1452 TTLEYFENEDAS
-1464 IREYNAIIKRLSNLL
+1464 IHEYNGIVRRLTNLL

-1484 YSKCGLYMSIVDTKN
+1484 YSKCGLYMSSVDTKN
-1499 IYPVVS
+1499 IYPALS
-1505 SDFNDEIKYRAFI
+1505 NDFNDEIKYLAFI
-1518 KFCNFSSLIPISD
+1518 KFCNFSSLIPISPD
-1531 DLLPLCKEKPANI
+1531 VLPLCKEKPENI

-1549 SKEIIVKLKEQR
+1549 SKEIIAKLKEQR

-1575 VNKNGVIDI
+1575 VNRNSIIDV
-1584 KTDSPNISSIRK
+1584 KTDNPIISSIRK
-1596 TTALLES
+1596 TTSLLER

-1617 ALISNVLDTYETAT
+1617 SLITNVLDTFETT
-1631 KETSEET
+1631 TTEISEET
-1638 KALNNFLIKNIESM
+1638 KALNNFLIKNIEAM

-1665 KDISKRALRDTE
+1665 KDISKRSLRDTE

-1683 SQWETDVSTRNEDVK
+1683 SQWETDDSKRNETIK
-1698 ISDDKM
+1698 ISDDNM

-1712 TNTEN
+1712 TNTDN

-1750 VATMISEFY
+1750 VATMIGEFY

-1766 NDNGLYN
+1766 NDEALYN

-1785 VLLSKHTTGFTS
+1785 LLLSKHTTGFTS
-1797 IKVNDELLHPVYD
+1797 IKVNGELLQPVYD

-1845 DLDVEDLFSVDF
+1845 VLDVDDLFSVDF
-1857 LEDIE
+1857 IEDVE
-1862 SGKESSLSKSRYQ
+1862 SGKEVSLSKSRFLPQ
-1875 PKENILLRGNKI
+1875 ENILLRGNKV

-1902 IMGEYK
+1902 IMSEYK
-1908 KTINVSYEQI
+1908 KTINISYEQI

-1939 MTDEERDADTILK
+1939 MTDEERNADTILK

-1992 GKKPNVAGDDF
+1992 GKKPNVTGDDF

-2013 NDLNREAYDMGNY
+2013 HELNREAYDMGNY

-2040 ENYAEFDS
+2040 ENREEFDS

>member
-1 MSEEEDPI
+1 MSEEEESI
-9 EEIEDEES
+9 EKGEDEES
-17 ENIIKKKQIVLQ
+17 KNINKKKQIVLQ
-29 LGDVIRIKDQL
+29 LGDVIRIKDPL
-40 NEKFNNN
+40 NEKFDNN
-47 TFYIIYIDNT
+47 TFYIIYIDTT

-83 TIETIVLLSRNPYPG
+83 TIETIVLLSRNAYPG

-103 GLVPSIWINIVFG
+103 SLVPSTWINIVFG

-168 KPEEPKESHKGEE
+168 KPEEPKESHNGEE
-181 GIALEE
+181 GIDLEE
-187 EKEGEEGEEDIQDLE
+187 VKDIPQLEKDL
-202 RDISYMKA
+202 SYMKA

-236 KFGKEEY
+236 KFGKEEL
-243 AAVKQLIDV
+243 APVKQLIDV
-252 DVEKQRYSIETQTS
+252 DVERQRYSIETQTS
-266 DLLDDMLSTIPN
+266 DLLDDILSTIPN
-278 SQRTPRVLNNIHTMI
+278 AQRTPRVLNNIHTMI

-308 YGNINSFIINEADY
+308 YGNVKSFTINEANY

-332 NTNLYWILPVVKN
+332 NTNLYWIIPVVKN

-355 QDWNKIQR
+355 QDWNKTQN
-363 QENDEEKEDND
+363 QENTEEKEDND
-374 YEQYNIYNDLNKMD
+374 YEQHNIYSDLNKMD
-388 QIVQKYKSSATS
+388 DIVRKYKSSANS

-408 LYIDLDPH
+408 LYIDLDPY

-422 VNDESKDIIYETQIK
+422 MDDETKDIIYETQIR

-447 ENFYSSVVSNNN
+447 ENFYSSVVSNNI

-477 QIIDITN
+477 QIVDITN
-484 SKLLTKTVNL
+484 SRILTKTVNL

-508 PEPVIRFSRVNLPG
+508 PEPIIRFSRVNLPG
-522 TNILDKANLST
+522 TSILDKANLSI
-533 NFLNYWKYFN
+533 NFLNYWKFF
-543 KQRYVSNTFIDSIEN
+543 KQQRYVSNTFIDSLEKDIEYT
-558 DVEYSDDSFANKTTN
+558 DESFANKTTN

-580 EESKDLSRDELYRKY
+580 EESKDLSRDELYKKY

-610 KKYIIG
+610 KKYING
-616 KLSIVDVISYL
+616 KLSIVDVIGYL

-639 KQYEEIIKFISQQIS
+639 KQYEEIIKFISEQIS
-654 EYNKNY
+654 EYNKRY

-665 AFMSFKRTRGQNVN
+665 AFMSFKRTKGQNLN
-679 YIDDLSLFDLLDR
+679 YTDDLSLFELLDR
-692 NRRDDFSQIY
+692 DRRDDFSNIY
-702 DLNFQNLIQNYNVK
+702 DLNFQNLNST
-716 SKKNTKNI
+716 SKNAKNI
-724 TTSEVL
+724 TTSEL
-730 TKIILKDFGNLY
+730 LSKITLKDFGNLY

-748 QNVNLTYPDDFT
+748 QNIKLTYPDDFT
-760 ALFEKDKQDISD
+760 ALFEQDKQDISD
-772 KINGDTANDKCNNIV
+772 KINGDTAKDKCNNIV
-787 FAKSYNNINDL
+787 FAKRYNSVNEL
-798 SSDNDKELYFDKKFD
+798 EADNGKEIYFDKTFD
-813 KTNYSILDNYEKEMV
+813 KTNYSILDNYEKDMV
-828 KMSPE
+828 KLPPD

-839 QAKLKERF
+839 HAKLKERF
-847 KLTNENAD
+847 KLTDENAE
-855 YLTETLINGHKK
+855 YLSETLINGHKK
-867 VKEGQYALAVDDG
+867 VNDGQYATTVDNG
-880 YNKNFI
+880 TIKNFI
-886 RKNNKWVI
+886 RKDKRWVL
-894 DETLDYNDVVTGS
+894 DETLDYNDTVRGA
-907 EDLTCDLNDNCI
+907 EDLTCELNDNCI
-919 VVSGEMDKC
+919 VVTGEMDKC

-940 KMIKSV
+940 KMLKSA
-946 ISEFDEKYKIS
+946 INEFDEKYKIS

-965 QEKMEYNLTVMS
+965 QEKMEYNLVVMS

-1003 DITKIDKPVSPFRKV
+1003 DVTKIDKPMSPYSKV
-1018 LDVILGQK
+1018 LDAILGQK

-1041 LYTRPAFVNGFG
+1041 LYTRPAFANGFG
-1053 PLGTVESEHWLYC
+1053 PLGTVENEHWLYC

-1071 ELLPT
+1071 ELLPA
-1076 FIHGIAGCFIYDPDY
+1076 FISGIAGCFIYDPDY

-1120 IIKKIDYSNEEG
+1120 VIKKIDYSNEEG
-1132 WEDGFR
+1132 WEEGFR
-1138 ASSRAIMDDDI
+1138 VSSRSIMDDDI
-1149 GNKIVSATKK
+1149 GNKIVSAAKK
-1159 PLVYDSVETKMISN
+1159 PKVYDSIESKMISN

-1215 VTMANKGKKIPS
+1215 TTMANKGKKIPS

-1263 CVRSFLGYPFE
+1263 CVRSFSGYPFE
-1274 GNGDLSALNY
+1274 GSGDVSALNY

-1324 IPGLIA
+1324 STGLIV

-1342 EYLLITPINEIPQ
+1342 EYLLVNPVNEIPP
-1355 EHSVSKWTQFLPPLL
+1355 EHDISKWTQFLPPLV
-1370 QIKIKNLLD
+1370 QIKIRSLLD

-1392 KHGSHNQREKI
+1392 KHGAHNQREKI

-1414 LAIQEKIQAI
+1414 LAIQEKIQGI

-1452 TTLKYFENEDSS
+1452 TTLEYFENEDAS
-1464 IREYNAIIKRLSNLL
+1464 IREYNGIIKRLSNLL

-1484 YSKCGLYMSIVDTKN
+1484 YSKCGLYMSSVDTKN

-1505 SDFNDEIKYRAFI
+1505 SDFNDEIKYLAFI
-1518 KFCNFSSLIPISD
+1518 KFCNFSSLMPISAD
-1531 DLLPLCKEKPANI
+1531 VLPLCKEKPENI

-1549 SKEIIVKLKEQR
+1549 SKEIIAKLKEQR
-1561 IEYSDDVFLRLLQV
+1561 IEYSDDVFIRLLQV
-1575 VNKNGVIDI
+1575 VNRNSIIDV
-1584 KTDSPNISSIRK
+1584 KTDNPIISSIRR
-1596 TTALLES
+1596 TSALLER

-1617 ALISNVLDTYETAT
+1617 SLITTVLDSFETAT
-1631 KETSEET
+1631 KEITEET
-1638 KALNNFLIKNIESM
+1638 KALNNFLIKNIEAM
-1652 KDEILGFITINKS
+1652 KDEIVGFITINKS

-1677 RFLNGL
+1677 KFLNGL
-1683 SQWETDVSTRNEDVK
+1683 SQWETDESTRNETIK

-1712 TNTEN
+1712 TNTDN

-1732 KNVSIPSY
+1732 TNVSIPSY

-1750 VATMISEFY
+1750 VSTMISEFY

-1766 NDNGLYN
+1766 NDNSLYN

-1785 VLLSKHTTGFTS
+1785 VLLSKITTGFTS
-1797 IKVNDELLHPVYD
+1797 IKVNDELLKPVYD

-1845 DLDVEDLFSVDF
+1845 DLDVEDLFTVDYI
-1857 LEDIE
+1857 EDVE
-1862 SGKESSLSKSRYQ
+1862 SGKEVSISKSRFLPQ
-1875 PKENILLRGNKI
+1875 ENILLRGNKV
-1887 TLKQKVSKLLVGYIK
+1887 TLKQKVSKLLVSYIK

-1908 KTINVSYEQI
+1908 KTINISYEQI

-1992 GKKPNVAGDDF
+1992 GKKPNVTGDDF

-2013 NDLNREAYDMGNY
+2013 TELDKEAYDMGNY

-2040 ENYAEFDS
+2040 ENRDEFDS

>member
-1 MSEEEDPI
+1 MSEEESI
-9 EEIEDEES
+9 EKSEDEES
-17 ENIIKKKQIVLQ
+17 TNINKKQQIVLQ
-29 LGDVIRIKDQL
+29 LGDVIRIKDPL
-40 NEKFNNN
+40 NEKFDNN

-83 TIETIVLLSRNPYPG
+83 TIETIVLLSRHEYPG

-103 GLVPSIWINIVFG
+103 GLVPSKWINIVFG

-131 QDMIEVRTYPEKE
+131 QDMIEVRTYPENE

-168 KPEEPKESHKGEE
+168 KPEEPKDSHKGEE
-181 GIALEE
+181 GISLEE
-187 EKEGEEGEEDIQDLE
+187 EKEGREEREMPELEKDL
-202 RDISYMKA
+202 SYMNA
-210 DELQLDVPI
+210 NELQLDVPI

-236 KFGKEEY
+236 KFGKEELGS
-243 AAVKQLIDV
+243 VKQLIDV
-252 DVEKQRYSIETQTS
+252 DSERQRYSIETQTS

-278 SQRTPRVLNNIHTMI
+278 AQRTPRVLNNIHTMI

-308 YGNINSFIINEADY
+308 YGNVKSFTINEADY

-355 QDWNKIQR
+355 SDWNKMQR
-363 QENDEEKEDND
+363 QENSEEKEDND
-374 YEQYNIYNDLNKMD
+374 YEQYNIYSDLNKMD
-388 QIVQKYKSSATS
+388 EIVRKYKSSSAS

-408 LYIDLDPH
+408 LYIDLDPY
-416 FTPFSQ
+416 FTPFSKMD
-422 VNDESKDIIYETQIK
+422 DESKDIIYETQIK

-477 QIIDITN
+477 QIVDITN
-484 SKLLTKTVNL
+484 SRLLTKTVNL
-494 TDPDIMSISSIITL
+494 TDPDVMSISSIITL
-508 PEPVIRFSRVNLPG
+508 PEPIIRFSRVNLPG
-522 TNILDKANLST
+522 TNILDKANLSI
-533 NFLNYWKYFN
+533 NFLNYWKFFN
-543 KQRYVSNTFIDSIEN
+543 QQRYVSNTFIDSLEN
-558 DVEYSDDSFANKTTN
+558 DLEYTDETFASKTSN
-573 FVLNVPE
+573 YVLNIPE

-616 KLSIVDVISYL
+616 KLSIVDVIGYL

-639 KQYEEIIKFISQQIS
+639 KQYEEVIKFISEQIS
-654 EYNKNY
+654 EYNKRY

-665 AFMSFKRTRGQNVN
+665 AFMSFKRTKGQNLN

-692 NRRDDFSQIY
+692 DRRDDFSNIY
-702 DLNFQNLIQNYNVK
+702 DLNFQNLVQNYNVK
-716 SKKNTKNI
+716 TSKNTKNI
-724 TTSEVL
+724 TTSELL

-742 NSIISN
+742 NSIIST
-748 QNVNLTYPDDFT
+748 QNIKLTYPDDFT
-760 ALFEKDKQDISD
+760 ALFDQDKQAISD
-772 KINGDTANDKCNNIV
+772 KINGDTSNDKCNNIL
-787 FAKSYNNINDL
+787 FAKKYNNMAEL
-798 SSDNDKELYFDKKFD
+798 EADNGKEIYFDKKFD
-813 KTNYSILDNYEKEMV
+813 KTNYSILDNYEKDMA
-828 KMSPE
+828 KLSPD

-839 QAKLKERF
+839 HAKLKERF
-847 KLTNENAD
+847 KLTNENAE
-855 YLTETLINGHKK
+855 YLSETLINGHKK
-867 VKEGQYALAVDDG
+867 VLDGQYATTVDNG
-880 YNKNFI
+880 NIKNFV
-886 RKNNKWVI
+886 RKDNRWVE
-894 DETLDYNDVVTGS
+894 DKTLDYNDTINGA

-940 KMIKSV
+940 KMIKGV

-965 QEKMEYNLTVMS
+965 QEKMEYNLVVMS

-983 TSNFLKYNNQKIK
+983 TSNFLKYNNQKNRI
-996 LADSEDT
+996 ADSEDG
-1003 DITKIDKPVSPFRKV
+1003 DISKIDKPVSPYSKV
-1018 LDVILGQK
+1018 LDIILGQK
-1026 NNFEKKQYDILKFAD
+1026 NNFEKKQYDILKFAE

-1053 PLGTVESEHWLYC
+1053 PLGTVETQHWLYC
-1066 KKTNV
+1066 KKTNI
-1071 ELLPT
+1071 ELLPS
-1076 FIHGIAGCFIYDPDY
+1076 FISGMAGCFIYDPDY

-1149 GNKIVSATKK
+1149 GNKIVSGTKK
-1159 PLVYDSVETKMISN
+1159 PQVYDSVETRMISN

-1263 CVRSFLGYPFE
+1263 CVRSFAGYPFE
-1274 GNGDLSALNY
+1274 GSGDLSALNY

-1293 KTGSDPWRALSGVK
+1293 KTGSDPWRALTGVK

-1324 IPGLIA
+1324 STGLII

-1342 EYLLITPINEIPQ
+1342 DYLLINPVNEIPP
-1355 EHSVSKWTQFLPPLL
+1355 EHDVSKWTQFLPPLL
-1370 QIKIKNLLD
+1370 PIKLRNLLD
-1379 ISPEFKSSLISDL
+1379 ISPEFKSSLVSDL
-1392 KHGSHNQREKI
+1392 KHGAHNQREKI
-1403 LVIESKIIQFS
+1403 LVIESKVIQFS

-1439 YVENA
+1439 YVENS

-1452 TTLKYFENEDSS
+1452 NTLEYFENEDSS

-1484 YSKCGLYMSIVDTKN
+1484 YSKCGLYMSSVDTKN
-1499 IYPVVS
+1499 IYPAVS
-1505 SDFNDEIKYRAFI
+1505 TDFNDEIKYRAFI
-1518 KFCNFSSLIPISD
+1518 KFCNFSSLIPISAD
-1531 DLLPLCKEKPANI
+1531 VLPLCKEKPENI
-1544 SENDS
+1544 NDNDS
-1549 SKEIIVKLKEQR
+1549 SKEIIAKLKEQR

-1575 VNKNGVIDI
+1575 VNRNSIIDV
-1584 KTDSPNISSIRK
+1584 KTDHPIISSIRK
-1596 TTALLES
+1596 TTVLLEN

-1617 ALISNVLDTYETAT
+1617 ALITSVLDTFETT
-1631 KETSEET
+1631 TTEITEET

-1652 KDEILGFITINKS
+1652 KDEILSFITINKS
-1665 KDISKRALRDTE
+1665 KDITKRALRDSE
-1677 RFLNGL
+1677 KFLNSL
-1683 SQWETDVSTRNEDVK
+1683 SQWETDESTRNENTK

-1704 YNIIEFFK
+1704 YNINEFFK
-1712 TNTEN
+1712 TNTDN

-1732 KNVSIPSY
+1732 KNPSIPSY

-1750 VATMISEFY
+1750 VSTMISEFY

-1766 NDNGLYN
+1766 NDSGLYN
-1773 ILKGIQRSCKNL
+1773 ILKGIQYSCKNL

-1797 IKVNDELLHPVYD
+1797 IKVNDEVLKPVYD

-1835 DKMIVTEATK
+1835 DKMIVNEATK

-1857 LEDIE
+1857 LEDVE
-1862 SGKESSLSKSRYQ
+1862 SGKELSISKSRYQ
-1875 PKENILLRGNKI
+1875 PQENILLRGNKV

-1902 IMGEYK
+1902 IMSEYK
-1908 KTINVSYEQI
+1908 KTINISYEQI

-1978 RQFMENMLQYERTL
+1978 REFMENMLQYERTL

-2013 NDLNREAYDMGNY
+2013 NELNREAYDMGNY

-2040 ENYAEFDS
+2040 ENRDEFDS

>member
-1 MSEEEDPI
+1 MSEEESI
-9 EEIEDEES
+9 EKSEDEAS
-17 ENIIKKKQIVLQ
+17 QNINKKKQIVLQ
-29 LGDVIRIKDQL
+29 LGDVIRIKDPL
-40 NEKFNNN
+40 NEKYDNN

-83 TIETIVLLSRNPYPG
+83 TIETIILLSRNDYPG

-103 GLVPSIWINIVFG
+103 GLVPSKWINIVFG

-131 QDMIEVRTYPEKE
+131 QDMIEVSTYPEKE

-159 PIEAITIRD
+159 PIESISIRD

-187 EKEGEEGEEDIQDLE
+187 EKDIPDLE
-202 RDISYMKA
+202 RDLSYMKA

-219 SDVKNKIREF
+219 SDIKNKIREF

-236 KFGKEEY
+236 KFGKEEL
-243 AAVKQLIDV
+243 ASVKQLIDV
-252 DVEKQRYSIETQTS
+252 DVERQRYSIEAQTS

-278 SQRTPRVLNNIHTMI
+278 AQRTPRVLNNIHTMI

-308 YGNINSFIINEADY
+308 YGNVKSFTINEADY

-332 NTNLYWILPVVKN
+332 NTNLYWIIPVVKN

-355 QDWNKIQR
+355 QDWNKMQT
-363 QENDEEKEDND
+363 QDNAEEKEDND
-374 YEQYNIYNDLNKMD
+374 YEQHNIYSDLNKMD
-388 QIVQKYKSSATS
+388 EIVRKYKSSSAS

-408 LYIDLDPH
+408 LYIDLDPY

-422 VNDESKDIIYETQIK
+422 VDDESKDIIYETQLR

-447 ENFYSSVVSNNN
+447 ENFYSSVVSNNI

-465 LIQKYNLGLNKL
+465 LIQKYNMGLNKL
-477 QIIDITN
+477 QIVDMTN
-484 SKLLTKTVNL
+484 SRMLTKTVNL
-494 TDPDIMSISSIITL
+494 TDPDVMSISSIITL
-508 PEPVIRFSRVNLPG
+508 PEPIIRFSRVNLPG
-522 TNILDKANLST
+522 TNILDKANLSI
-533 NFLNYWKYFN
+533 NFLNYWKFFN
-543 KQRYVSNTFIDSIEN
+543 QQTYVSNTFIDSIEK
-558 DVEYSDDSFANKTTN
+558 DIEYTDESFASKTTN

-580 EESKDLSRDELYRKY
+580 EESKDLSRDELYKKY

-610 KKYIIG
+610 KKYING

-639 KQYEEIIKFISQQIS
+639 KQYQEIIKFISEQIS

-665 AFMSFKRTRGQNVN
+665 AFMSFKRTKGQNLN
-679 YIDDLSLFDLLDR
+679 HIDDLSLFDLLDKES
-692 NRRDDFSQIY
+692 RDDFSNIY
-702 DLNFQNLIQNYNVK
+702 DLNFVNLNSN
-716 SKKNTKNI
+716 SKNTKNI
-724 TTSEVL
+724 TTSELL
-730 TKIILKDFGNLY
+730 TKIILKDSGNLF
-742 NSIISN
+742 NSIISD
-748 QNVNLTYPDDFT
+748 QNIKLTYPDDFA
-760 ALFEKDKQDISD
+760 ALFEQDKQDISD
-772 KINGDTANDKCNNIV
+772 KINGDSANDKCNNII
-787 FAKSYNNINDL
+787 FAKRYNNISEL
-798 SSDNDKELYFDKKFD
+798 EADNGKEIYFDKKFD
-813 KTNYSILDNYEKEMV
+813 KTNYSILDNYEKDMV
-828 KMSPE
+828 KMAPD

-839 QAKLKERF
+839 HAKLKERF
-847 KLTNENAD
+847 KLTDENAE
-855 YLTETLINGHKK
+855 YLSETLINGHKK
-867 VKEGQYALAVDDG
+867 VNDGQYATTVDKG
-880 YNKNFI
+880 SIKNFV
-886 RKNNKWVI
+886 RKDNKWVL
-894 DETLDYNDVVTGS
+894 DDTLDYNDVVRGA
-907 EDLTCDLNDNCI
+907 EDLTCELNDNCI
-919 VVSGEMDKC
+919 EVTGEMDKC

-940 KMIKSV
+940 KMIKSA
-946 ISEFDEKYKIS
+946 INEFDEKYKAS
-957 KEELLKRT
+957 KEELLKKT
-965 QEKMEYNLTVMS
+965 QESMEYYLTVMS
-977 KISRIE
+977 KISRIQ

-996 LADSEDT
+996 LADSEDN
-1003 DITKIDKPVSPFRKV
+1003 DITKAEKPFCPYSKV
-1018 LDVILGQK
+1018 LDAILGQK
-1026 NNFEKKQYDILKFAD
+1026 NNFEKKQYDILKFTD

-1053 PLGTVESEHWLYC
+1053 PLGKVENEHWHYC

-1076 FIHGIAGCFIYDPDY
+1076 FISGIAGCFIYDHDN
-1091 YNDYVDLLC
+1091 YNNYVDLLC

-1110 DSWVDKHSGR
+1110 DAWVDKYSGR
-1120 IIKKIDYSNEEG
+1120 VIKKIDYSNEEG
-1132 WEDGFR
+1132 WEEGFR
-1138 ASSRAIMDDDI
+1138 ASSRAIMDDDV

-1159 PLVYDSVETKMISN
+1159 PQVYDSIETKMISN

-1198 ESLRTKI
+1198 ESLKTKI

-1215 VTMANKGKKIPS
+1215 TTMANKGKKIPS

-1238 YTLGMFLISVQTV
+1238 YTLGMFLISIQTV

-1263 CVRSFLGYPFE
+1263 CVRSFSGYPFE
-1274 GNGDLSALNY
+1274 GSGDLSALNY

-1307 ETTIA
+1307 ETTLA
-1312 TRIKAVIDGNEQ
+1312 SRIKAVIDGNEQ
-1324 IPGLIA
+1324 SSGLIA

-1342 EYLLITPINEIPQ
+1342 EYLLVNPVNEIPP
-1355 EHSVSKWTQFLPPLL
+1355 EHDVSKWTQFLPPLL
-1370 QIKIKNLLD
+1370 QIKLRNLLD

-1392 KHGSHNQREKI
+1392 KHGAHNQREKI
-1403 LVIESKIIQFS
+1403 LVIESKVIQFS
-1414 LAIQEKIQAI
+1414 LAIQEKIQVI

-1452 TTLKYFENEDSS
+1452 TTLEYFENEDAS
-1464 IREYNAIIKRLSNLL
+1464 IHEYNGIVKRLSNLL

-1484 YSKCGLYMSIVDTKN
+1484 YSKCGLYMSSVDTKN
-1499 IYPVVS
+1499 IYPVLS
-1505 SDFNDEIKYRAFI
+1505 SDFNDEIKYLGFI
-1518 KFCNFSSLIPISD
+1518 KFCNFSSLIPISED
-1531 DLLPLCKEKPANI
+1531 VLPLCKEKPENI

-1549 SKEIIVKLKEQR
+1549 SKEIIAKLKEQR

-1575 VNKNGVIDI
+1575 VNRNSIIDV
-1584 KTDSPNISSIRK
+1584 KTDNVVISSIRR
-1596 TTALLES
+1596 TIALLER

-1617 ALISNVLDTYETAT
+1617 SLITNVLDTFETT
-1631 KETSEET
+1631 TTEITEEN
-1638 KALNNFLIKNIESM
+1638 KALNNFLIKNIEAM
-1652 KDEILGFITINKS
+1652 KDEILSFITINKS

-1677 RFLNGL
+1677 KFLNGL
-1683 SQWETDVSTRNEDVK
+1683 SQWETDDSHRNETIK
-1698 ISDDKM
+1698 ISDDYM
-1704 YNIIEFFK
+1704 YNIIEYFK
-1712 TNTEN
+1712 TNTDN

-1766 NDNGLYN
+1766 NDNSLYN

-1785 VLLSKHTTGFTS
+1785 VLLSKYTTGFTS
-1797 IKVNDELLHPVYD
+1797 IKVNGEILKPVYD

-1845 DLDVEDLFSVDF
+1845 DLDVEDLFSVDYI
-1857 LEDIE
+1857 DDVE
-1862 SGKESSLSKSRYQ
+1862 SGKEMSISKSRAQ
-1875 PKENILLRGNKI
+1875 PQENILLRGNKV

-1902 IMGEYK
+1902 IMSEYK
-1908 KTINVSYEQI
+1908 KTINISYEQI

-2013 NDLNREAYDMGNY
+2013 NDLNREAYNMGNY

-2040 ENYAEFDS
+2040 ENHDEFDS